1 MVKRGQNS
9 TIKGPEAGVA
19 VKWVRGRQR
28 SQLLGWGGDGFI
40 LRWGV
45 WGGNVLEQGNRD
57 WICDLSRFSL
67 LCSVWSR

>member
-28 SQLLGWGGDGFI
+28 SQLLGWGADGFI
-40 LRWGV
+40 LS
-45 WGGNVLEQGNRD
+45 GGGTVLEQGNQD